1 MCGPTSAI
9 GLESQERALWLAVKD
24 QLRRPGVM
32 PGLMRG
38 FLADSEVA
46 AVVEIE
52 PTGAVRPVAVLV
64 TLAIAEE
71 LALSDPTLS
80 AHRQAARI
88 GEYDVEVLVGEV
100 DGQRRPAAVLV
111 TQWIYEHL
119 ILYSRQLW
127 RPRRE

>member
-9 GLESQERALWLAVKD
+9 GLETEERALWLSVKD
-24 QLRRPGVM
+24 SLRTPGTM

-46 AVVEIE
+46 AVVEVD
-52 PTGAVRPVAVLV
+52 PSGKVRPVAVLV
-64 TLAIAEE
+64 TPAIASE
-71 LALSDPTLS
+71 LVLTDDSLSGP
-80 AHRQAARI
+80 RQPAQI
-88 GEYDVEVLVGEV
+88 GDYPVEVLVGEF
-100 DGQRRPAAVLV
+100 DGVRRPAAVLM

-127 RPRRE
+127 RGR